1 MSDKVTPFP
10 PPNRQLAAFCDEALA
25 LQFST
30 RHAHRLR
37 YVAPW
42 GKWHH
47 WTGVR
52 WEPDDTLHALDMAR
66 DLCRDMAL
74 YVPEHSKSVASKRTV
89 EAVLSLARADRRHA
103 STIGQWDTSPWL
115 LNTPGGTVDL
125 RTGDMRPHDPED
137 YITKCTAVAPGG
149 ECPLWRAFLDRVTDG
164 DIQLQAF
171 LQRMVGYALTGLTR
185 DHAMFF
191 LHGLGANGKSVF
203 LNSIIGIWAAYHR
216 TAPAELLLASKH
228 DRHPTELAGLVGCR
242 LVTAT
247 ETEGGRRWAEAKI
260 KLLTGGDTVS
270 ARFMGQNFFEF
281 SPRFKLAWSGNSKP
295 TLNRVDEAI
304 RRRLN
309 LVPFTVTIPRSER
322 DPELTDKL
330 KAEWPGIL
338 QWAIEGCAEWQEHG
352 LAAPAVVTAAT
363 DAYLA
368 EQDTIK
374 NWLAECT
381 VEDPTVETASS
392 QLYASW
398 KQWCEANGEFPG
410 SNKSFSQKLQDQG
423 LHCGKTGKVRFRG
436 LRLTA

>member
-1 MSDKVTPFP
+1 MSDTVTPFP
-10 PPNRQLAAFCDEALA
+10 PPNRQLATFCDEALA

-30 RHAHRLR
+30 RHASLLR

-171 LQRMVGYALTGLTR
+171 LQRMVGY
-185 DHAMFF
+185 
-191 LHGLGANGKSVF
+191 
-203 LNSIIGIWAAYHR
+203 
-216 TAPAELLLASKH
+216 
-228 DRHPTELAGLVGCR
+228 
-242 LVTAT
+242 
-247 ETEGGRRWAEAKI
+247 
-260 KLLTGGDTVS
+260 
-270 ARFMGQNFFEF
+270 EF
-281 SPRFKLAWSGNSKP
+281 S
-295 TLNRVDEAI
+295 T
-304 RRRLN
+304 
-309 LVPFTVTIPRSER
+309 
-322 DPELTDKL
+322 
-330 KAEWPGIL
+330 
-338 QWAIEGCAEWQEHG
+338 
-352 LAAPAVVTAAT
+352 
-363 DAYLA
+363 
-368 EQDTIK
+368 
-374 NWLAECT
+374 
-381 VEDPTVETASS
+381 
-392 QLYASW
+392 
-398 KQWCEANGEFPG
+398 
-410 SNKSFSQKLQDQG
+410 
-423 LHCGKTGKVRFRG
+423 
-436 LRLTA
+436 